1 MRKDTVKKNEGS
13 KAKGVLSA
21 YNLFFM
27 SSYRKT
33 AAAILILLA
42 VQAAVLIREMQGQK
56 LYFESVAGGITLLPT
71 LVGFLVLMYVLD
83 DILGARKSNLDLT
96 VRRLTIE
103 PFSLFLT
110 EAVYAMLVLFV
121 YWALSAGLVYAAAVY
136 FTENI
141 SQAANRETDVLLA
154 FYRIN
159 NLNKLLPM
167 RNVAAWLCDFAAI
180 AALGIGRA
188 AANRNIRAGRSR
200 SSFMYVPMCLLIIH
214 TGIFSESSGN
224 TVVAAIYAVLYA
236 AVGIL
241 AAVWTYNDEKEP
253 SGEPTACSV
262 GGDRK
267 NVA

>member
-1 MRKDTVKKNEGS
+1 MRKDTVKKKEGS

-21 YNLFFM
+21 YNLFFV

-42 VQAAVLIREMQGQK
+42 VQAAVLIREMQGQR
-56 LYFESVAGGITLLPT
+56 LYFESVADGLTLLPT
-71 LVGFLVLMYVLD
+71 LAGFIVLMYVLD
-83 DILGARKSNLDLT
+83 DILGAKKSNLDLT

-103 PFSLFLT
+103 PFSLFLI
-110 EAVYAMLVLFV
+110 EAVYVMLVLFV

-167 RNVAAWLCDFAAI
+167 RNIAAWLCDFAAI

-200 SSFMYVPMCLLIIH
+200 SNFMYIPMWLLIIH
-214 TGIFSESSGN
+214 TGIFSENSGYD
-224 TVVAAIYAVLYA
+224 AISAIYAVLYA
-236 AVGIL
+236 SVGIL

>member
-42 VQAAVLIREMQGQK
+42 VQAAVLIHEMQGQK
-56 LYFESVAGGITLLPT
+56 LYFESVADGLTLLPT
-71 LVGFLVLMYVLD
+71 LAGLIVLMYVLD
-83 DILGARKSNLDLT
+83 DILGAKKSNLDLT

-110 EAVYAMLVLFV
+110 EAVYVMLVLFV
-121 YWALSAGLVYAAAVY
+121 YWAASAGLVYAAAAC
-136 FTENI
+136 FAENI
-141 SQAANRETDVLLA
+141 SQAANRETDVLIA

-167 RNVAAWLCDFAAI
+167 RNIAAWLCDFAAI

-200 SSFMYVPMCLLIIH
+200 SNLMYIPIYLLITHI
-214 TGIFSESSGN
+214 GIFRGSGGY
-224 TVVAAIYAVLYA
+224 VAVSAIYAVLYA

-241 AAVWTYNDEKEP
+241 AAVWIYNDEKEP